1 MSVKADSQETANSSV
16 ILTFDDSTITASNE
30 FSNISDIMGAL
41 YDLGS
46 FDPLSAV
53 LLAAEQNAVE
63 TGVKLSVDNGDLTL
77 LSIDVSDAA
86 VLSNF
91 DADYLLTEENMTQK
105 TDGFTFTDPNEDI
118 EFNILVDPT
127 LEIAEIAAILE
138 ADII

>member
-1 MSVKADSQETANSSV
+1 MLEDSFVELGFNSLSLTKGDNTFLSVKADSQETANSSV

-41 YDLGS
+41 WDLGS

-91 DADYLLTEENMTQK
+91 DADYPLTEENMTRKK
-105 TDGFTFTDPNEDI
+105 TDGS
-118 EFNILVDPT
+118 
-127 LEIAEIAAILE
+127 
-138 ADII
+138 